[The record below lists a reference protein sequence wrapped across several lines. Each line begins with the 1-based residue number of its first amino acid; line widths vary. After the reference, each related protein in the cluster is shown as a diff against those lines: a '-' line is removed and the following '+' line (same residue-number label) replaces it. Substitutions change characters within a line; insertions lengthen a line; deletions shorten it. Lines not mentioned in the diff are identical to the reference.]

1 MNPPRPDAPV
11 VTTPDAPHTSEQSG
25 KPRLIETAPAQ
36 ASNLRARIAATVTA
50 AQAERELE
58 RQRAAD
64 RVSAELRKAQD
75 KAKAALLLLLSD
87 DVLTMVVGKH
97 ASLGELYVGT
107 IKVTKHGIE
116 LFRSGGVG
124 AAHTVGERLDIRFDG
139 GILQASQQLKS
150 NEFRSRVTDLLT
162 QGIKIEG
169 AYDASAQGLFITFDY
184 EKALG

>member
-1 MNPPRPDAPV
+1 MNPPRPDSQV
-11 VTTPDAPHTSEQSG
+11 LNLSDTPHASEQTG
-25 KPRLIETAPAQ
+25 KPRLIETAPAP
-36 ASNLRARIAATVTA
+36 ASNLRERITATVAA

-150 NEFRSRVTDLLT
+150 NEFRSRVADLLT